1 MSQDL
6 VVAKARWW
14 AKYPKQAG
22 AEIGDAFSR
31 FQKVMTELYGSHV
44 WVLGAGGR
52 SEVSPD
58 EFRRRWTSEVFP
70 TGNPDDQSLIAV
82 WERFTLTL
90 ELVQMGGQ
98 FPFDL
103 ETISSL
109 LSALRHGG
117 ACFDDDEN
125 MPSLESGELNC
136 LHNKMVGQ
144 IIKLQ
149 RWADVNVDQAV
160 RDMTSLEA
168 SLRQRLT
175 KAAVAEAA
183 DDSGF
188 TKQDLCGFTG
198 YSDTAV
204 NKRLKEL
211 GISPQHGG
219 RPRKNAKPFSKEQ
232 ARRLLQSIIDDPGA
246 QEFNKARCRETMNTL

>member
-149 RWADVNVDQAV
+149 RWADVQPSNALSPQCTIAEWLKAFKDAKAFFGEQRKFETHLKQLGEKGIAHKPKGT
-160 RDMTSLEA
+160 RMA
-168 SLRQRLT
+168 SWSIELW
-175 KAAVAEAA
+175 
-183 DDSGF
+183 
-188 TKQDLCGFTG
+188 
-198 YSDTAV
+198 Y
-204 NKRLKEL
+204 LKE
-211 GISPQHGG
+211 
-219 RPRKNAKPFSKEQ
+219 KNIKVP
-232 ARRLLQSIIDDPGA
+232 
-246 QEFNKARCRETMNTL
+246 